1 MIKHSEEIS
10 LHIIQHQTDYNKNY
24 LKEHLKKTAIMH
36 PFKVIIKGSLEF
48 GNRKSYDSMLAHF
61 VKRLESYYKNDIILI
76 LKDET
81 FFNEELMMIEIPR
94 TNLNCGEKTWKNT
107 IGLMRE
113 LRSFAVAGEL
123 DIWVTEDG
131 KTALLASE
139 CVKPQ
144 GDKMA
149 TTEYLRGV
157 EFLKK
162 GLETKA
168 IESFDKAIEKY
179 DRYAQAFERR
189 GTAHSRL
196 GNTAEALK
204 DFSTSIALN
213 QNSKA
218 YFGVGLVKMKLGD
231 LEGAAIEFQTAIDNA
246 VPYQSIFWM
255 ARRVKGECHLMQNE
269 MTQAIFELK
278 LVSKRV
284 FKETDPNFPYRKQ
297 AWQTYGESL
306 LKLGSTSEAAAAF
319 REALSIESC
328 AIVEDLLRSADSAIS
343 VTKAK
348 VKATPVKATR
358 RAAVA
363 I

>member
-1 MIKHSEEIS
+1 
-10 LHIIQHQTDYNKNY
+10 
-24 LKEHLKKTAIMH
+24 MH

-81 FFNEELMMIEIPR
+81 FFNEALMMIEIPR

-113 LRSFAVAGEL
+113 LRSFAVAGEM
-123 DIWVTEDG
+123 DIWVLDE
-131 KTALLASE
+131 KNVLLASE

-149 TTEYLRGV
+149 TTEYLRGAD
-157 EFLKK
+157 FLKK

-168 IESFDKAIEKY
+168 IESLNRAIDKY

-189 GTAHSRL
+189 GTAHSRM
-196 GNTAEALK
+196 GNIEEALT
-204 DFSTSIALN
+204 DFSKSIEFN
-213 QNSKA
+213 QNSQA
-218 YFGVGLVKMKLGD
+218 YFGTGLVKMQAGD
-231 LEGAAIEFQTAIDNA
+231 LQGALIDFQAAIDNA

-255 ARRVKGECHLMQNE
+255 ARRVKGECHLKLNE
-269 MTQAIFELK
+269 MEKAIFELK
-278 LVSKRV
+278 LVSKRP
-284 FKETDPNFPYRKQ
+284 FKETDPNFKYRKQ
-297 AWQTYGESL
+297 AWQTYGECL
-306 LKLGSTSEAAAAF
+306 LKAGNTSDAAAAF

-328 AIVEDLLRSADSAIS
+328 AVVEDLLRHADSVVS
-343 VTKAK
+343 VKK
-348 VKATPVKATR
+348 VSTPVKATR
-358 RAAVA
+358 RTAVA
-363 I
+363 V

>member
-1 MIKHSEEIS
+1 
-10 LHIIQHQTDYNKNY
+10 
-24 LKEHLKKTAIMH
+24 MH

-123 DIWVTEDG
+123 NIWVLDEKG
-131 KTALLASE
+131 AMLASE
-139 CVKPQ
+139 LVLPQ
-144 GDKMA
+144 GDKLA

-162 GLETKA
+162 TGSEHKA
-168 IESFDKAIEKY
+168 IESLNRAIEKY
-179 DRYAQAFERR
+179 ERYAQAFERR
-189 GTAHSRL
+189 GTAHSRM
-196 GNTAEALK
+196 GHTDEALM
-204 DFSTSIALN
+204 DFSKSIGFN
-213 QNSKA
+213 KNSEA
-218 YFGVGLVKMKLGD
+218 YFGMGLVKMNLGD
-231 LEGAAIEFQTAIDNA
+231 LKGALVDFQASIDNA

-255 ARRVKGECHLMQNE
+255 ARRVKGECHLKLNDME
-269 MTQAIFELK
+269 KAIFELK
-278 LVSKRV
+278 LVSKRP

-297 AWQTYGESL
+297 AWQSYGECL
-306 LKLGSTSEAAAAF
+306 LKSGNTSDAAAAF
-319 REALSIESC
+319 REALTIESC
-328 AIVEDLLRSADSAIS
+328 AVVEDLLRSADSAM
-343 VTKAK
+343 V
-348 VKATPVKATR
+348 VKPSR
-358 RAAVA
+358 RVAVA
-363 I
+363 V